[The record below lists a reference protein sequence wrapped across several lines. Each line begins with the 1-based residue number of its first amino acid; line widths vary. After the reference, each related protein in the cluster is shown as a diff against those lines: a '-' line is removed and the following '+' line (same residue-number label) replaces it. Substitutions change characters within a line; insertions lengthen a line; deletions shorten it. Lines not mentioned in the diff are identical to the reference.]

1 MGKVSKGVKCGV
13 VGCEREATRSIA
25 LDKLNM
31 FKLKPS
37 KSRRTYLCA
46 QHYKEYKKK
55 TKKERMIEKWRTM
68 G

>member
-1 MGKVSKGVKCGV
+1 MGKVGKGVKCGV
-13 VGCEREATRSIA
+13 VGCERGAIRSIA

-31 FKLKPS
+31 FKIQPS
-37 KSRRTYLCA
+37 QSRRAYLCA

-55 TKKERMIEKWRTM
+55 TKKERRIERWRLA